1 MAPPGSSLFFTPSRP
16 AIVIAANP
24 RYGLHSGSGKRT
36 STRLAFGLVVQGIR
50 QEAERLRAEYASS
63 TGASNPGTS
72 RLYELVVGL
81 VKALIAFACLMIP
94 AMYCR
99 QISDRSAYLLPANT
113 GLPPF
118 QIDWWQC
125 MPEPLSP

>member
-1 MAPPGSSLFFTPSRP
+1 M
-16 AIVIAANP
+16 
-24 RYGLHSGSGKRT
+24 
-36 STRLAFGLVVQGIR
+36 R

-63 TGASNPGTS
+63 TGASKPGTS

-81 VKALIAFACLMIP
+81 VKALIALACLMMP
-94 AMYCR
+94 AIYDR
-99 QISDRSAYLLPANT
+99 QVSERSEYLLPANA

-125 MPEPLSP
+125 MPEPLSPYTGFGMKHADLP